1 LPQPSKLMMRVRFP
15 LPAPVKAFRSAMMG
29 FPEWLKSDPVLNGRC
44 FSQNCGVKI
53 LTFGFSA
60 HPKASRQNPAN
71 RGGLL
76 DEVPQIQIAS
86 LRRGFFC

>member
-1 LPQPSKLMMRVRFP
+1 
-15 LPAPVKAFRSAMMG
+15 MMG
-29 FPEWLKSDPVLNGRC
+29 YPERLKSDPVLNGRC
-44 FSQNCGVKI
+44 FSQNCCVEI
-53 LTFGFSA
+53 LTLGFSA
-60 HPKASRQNPAN
+60 HPKASRQNPTN